1 MKKVFILISMLI
13 ISGVAYSEA
22 PTCHSAGYCGY
33 TGKVS
38 TVYVNAFGSIL
49 IYFDEPVTVSE
60 ASKAGFSI
68 TKTSAAIFHV
78 ADNPDVAKMFYSTA
92 LSAQATGRNI
102 GMQMTGVSSGYLKF
116 DRMSLASN

>member
-1 MKKVFILISMLI
+1 MKNILILVSMLI
-13 ISGVAYSEA
+13 LSGATYAGA

-38 TVYVNAFGSIL
+38 TVYVNAYGQIL
-49 IYFDEPVTVSE
+49 IYFDVPVTVSE

-68 TKTSAAIFHV
+68 SNTNAAIFNV
-78 ADNPDVAKMFYSTA
+78 ADNPDVAKMLYSTA
-92 LSAQATGRNI
+92 LSAQATGRDI

-116 DRMSLASN
+116 DRMSLASD